1 MPLNS
6 GMKTNL
12 YAIATG
18 PMTASKS
25 PIVLI
30 VEDNKPFS
38 AALREFLKLR
48 FPQFEVHAA
57 TTGACALKK
66 FARLQPQLVLMDIQ
80 LPDINGLEITRRFK
94 AQSPDTLVIV
104 MSMLTGAS
112 IAEKAQAN
120 GAAFISKDHLFRDLQ
135 PLLAH
140 IYGSSEK
147 PTFTNQ

>member
-1 MPLNS
+1 
-6 GMKTNL
+6 
-12 YAIATG
+12 
-18 PMTASKS
+18 MTASKP

-30 VEDNKPFS
+30 VEDNMAFGKT
-38 AALREFLKLR
+38 LREFLLLR
-48 FPQFEVHAA
+48 FPKIEVHVAQ
-57 TTGACALKK
+57 TGAIALDK

-104 MSMLTGAS
+104 MSMLTGPD
-112 IAEKAQAN
+112 IAEKAQAS

-140 IYGSSEK
+140 IYGFNEK
-147 PTFTNQ
+147 PKSTNQ

>member
-1 MPLNS
+1 
-6 GMKTNL
+6 
-12 YAIATG
+12 
-18 PMTASKS
+18 MTASKP

-30 VEDNKPFS
+30 VEDNIAFS
-38 AALREFLKLR
+38 KTLHEFLMLR
-48 FPQFEVHAA
+48 FPKIQVHVAQ
-57 TTGACALKK
+57 TGACALKK
-66 FARLQPQLVLMDIQ
+66 FTRLQPQLVLMDIL

-104 MSMLTGAS
+104 MSMLTGTS

-147 PTFTNQ
+147 RTSTDQ